1 MVFVAMYF
9 NVKELNFDF
18 GVWRI
23 QFLAEKVSLERVPM
37 KEVTN
42 QKLRARLCYLLAIQT
57 SRYMYYLRDRIMY
70 DGEVVGN
77 FFFSS

>member
-1 MVFVAMYF
+1 
-9 NVKELNFDF
+9 
-18 GVWRI
+18 
-23 QFLAEKVSLERVPM
+23 M